1 MKKYTIPDSIK
12 HMPEVK
18 GIIKVLDKI
27 SDTNVLE
34 RLKGNCISGSDM
46 IQNMLHYHDIE
57 SKTLECQVF
66 VARENAKVQFL
77 FVGFNNLAPNT
88 TNNLVDTHVVVVTE
102 TNPPILIDAALGHV
116 LPHDNQIIIQP
127 LESTDPSKFG
137 EFKIGDSTISYFEK
151 KNIKLPSIH
160 QKNLIDRLK
169 ADQEVNKKL
178 TFMQKSLIFLGCFSL
193 VNFILNVSM
202 IILKLMYL

>member
-12 HMPEVK
+12 HIPEIK
-18 GIIKVLDKI
+18 GITKVLDKI

-116 LPHDNQIIIQP
+116 LPHDNQIVIQP

-137 EFKIGDSTISYFEK
+137 EYKIGDATISYFEK

-178 TFMQKSLIFLGCFSL
+178 TFMEKALIFLGCFSL
-193 VNFILNVSM
+193 INFTLNVTM
-202 IILKLMYL
+202 IAIKLIHG